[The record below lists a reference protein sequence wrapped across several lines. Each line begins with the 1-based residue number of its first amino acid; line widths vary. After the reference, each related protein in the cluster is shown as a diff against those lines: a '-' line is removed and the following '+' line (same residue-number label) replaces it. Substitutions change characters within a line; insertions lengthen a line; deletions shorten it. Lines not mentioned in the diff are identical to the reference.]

1 MASEVKAN
9 KISPATSTTV
19 TLGDASDLFQL
30 PASAEIDIASGAT
43 LDVNG
48 TIDITGATTTG
59 FPSSGFNSV
68 QVFTSTGTWT
78 KPAGITKVI
87 VEVISAGGGSGSN
100 SAAATSGGPG
110 GGGAYASKV
119 LDVTDI
125 DTATATVGAA
135 GAAASYISAQA
146 GATGGV
152 SSFAKLAGSGSFT
165 TVTCPGGTGGANN
178 TYAPGGFSGAPTTG
192 DINVAGCNGIA
203 STSSYA
209 VGGDTQYGWGGRG
222 TGSSGVG
229 YGVGGTCSSGT
240 YKDGIVGR
248 DGIVIVWEYK

>member
-19 TLGDASDLFQL
+19 TLGDASDTFVI
-30 PASAEIDIASGAT
+30 PASAT

-48 TIDITGATTTG
+48 TIDITGATATG

-68 QVFTSTGTWT
+68 QVFTSGGTWT
-78 KPAGITKVI
+78 KPAGVSKVI
-87 VEVISAGGGSGSN
+87 VEVQGAGG
-100 SAAATSGGPG
+100 G

-119 LDVTDI
+119 LSVTDI

-209 VGGDTQYGWGGRG
+209 VGGDTKYGWGGRG
-222 TGSSGVG
+222 TSSSGVG
-229 YGVGGTCSSGT
+229 YGAGGSCAAGT
-240 YKDGIVGR
+240 YKDGIVGL
-248 DGIVIVWEYK
+248 DGIIIVWEFK